1 MLFLGVLWLIIV
13 YLELSFGLDPMLEAL
28 RSIVWAVFFLEFGLR
43 FVLAPRRWL
52 FLGRSWVSVL
62 SLTLPPLR
70 VLRLGRVLRL
80 LFPTIAMHGFQ
91 EERVAS
97 SLAQGMRAF
106 DATMK
111 RRGFDYVMIFTVV
124 VLFAGAAGI
133 YLFEQDST
141 GLHGF
146 DSFGSALWWTGM
158 TLVTMGSGNWP
169 HSVEGRILGLLLSFY
184 SFAIFAYIIASL
196 TSHFLER
203 DAESEHTQVAGARG
217 IDDLQ
222 HEIVLLRR
230 ELRNLSRKIEARL
243 ATSQHNQEERE
254 EALKH

>member
-1 MLFLGVLWLIIV
+1 M
-13 YLELSFGLDPMLEAL
+13 
-28 RSIVWAVFFLEFGLR
+28 
-43 FVLAPRRWL
+43 
-52 FLGRSWVSVL
+52 
-62 SLTLPPLR
+62 
-70 VLRLGRVLRL
+70 LRLGRVFRL
-80 LFPTIAMHGFQ
+80 LLPNLSNHRFE

-97 SLAQGMRAF
+97 SLVRDMRAF

-111 RRGFDYVMIFTVV
+111 RRGFEYVMIFTVA
-124 VLFAGAAGI
+124 VLFAGAAGM

-158 TLVTMGSGNWP
+158 TLITIGSGNWP

-184 SFAIFAYIIASL
+184 SFSVFAYIIASL

-203 DAESEHTQVAGARG
+203 DAESEHTHVAGAKG

-222 HEIVLLRR
+222 HEIMHLRR
-230 ELRNLSRKIEARL
+230 ELRTLSRKIESRL
-243 ATSQHNQEERE
+243 DADEHRPEVRE
-254 EALKH
+254 EAFKN